1 MKPFFHLLAIP
12 VVLAF
17 GLLVSAC
24 QTDPVREAIS
34 KQLECYPESRVQD
47 IYKSFCQD
55 NLGPGHLIPNPEQ
68 ARAYLLSELKEYQE
82 DLENGKYTKPQLRYV
97 PVGDQGH
104 YVRVDLSVVLDGLVD
119 ADTLLDSFVRSA
131 NEGKALSEEAWKQK
145 WSGVA
150 DVIRRHFPDI
160 PGEAEDLAAIDSL
173 ITAGHL
179 ILHHSEAFSKSYN
192 PHYRIVDRQIFDNE
206 IKERI

>member
-1 MKPFFHLLAIP
+1 MLSRIP
-12 VVLAF
+12 RPGYF
-17 GLLVSAC
+17 
-24 QTDPVREAIS
+24 
-34 KQLECYPESRVQD
+34 
-47 IYKSFCQD
+47 KSFCQD

-131 NEGKALSEEAWKQK
+131 NEGKVLSEEAWKQK

-160 PGEAEDLAAIDSL
+160 PGAAEDLAAIDSL

>member
-12 VVLAF
+12 VVLAL
-17 GLLVSAC
+17 GLIVSAC

-82 DLENGKYTKPQLRYV
+82 DLENGKYTKPQLRSGSTC
-97 PVGDQGH
+97 PSSWTDSSMPK
-104 YVRVDLSVVLDGLVD
+104 RCWTPLSGAPTKARCFRKRLGNKSG
-119 ADTLLDSFVRSA
+119 AMWRMSSDTTSRTFR
-131 NEGKALSEEAWKQK
+131 G
-145 WSGVA
+145 
-150 DVIRRHFPDI
+150 RRKTWP
-160 PGEAEDLAAIDSL
+160 PS
-173 ITAGHL
+173 T
-179 ILHHSEAFSKSYN
+179 
-192 PHYRIVDRQIFDNE
+192 P
-206 IKERI
+206 

>member
-1 MKPFFHLLAIP
+1 MKRFHLLAIP
-12 VVLAF
+12 VVLAL
-17 GLLVSAC
+17 GLFVSAC
-24 QTDPVREAIS
+24 QSDPVREAIS

-68 ARAYLLSELKEYQE
+68 ARAYLLSELKDYQE
-82 DLENGKYTKPQLRYV
+82 DLENGKYTKPQLRHV
-97 PVGDQGH
+97 PVGDQGN

-119 ADTLLDSFVRSA
+119 AETLLDSFVRSA
-131 NEGKALSEEAWKQK
+131 NDGKVLSEEAWKQK

-160 PGEAEDLAAIDSL
+160 PGAAEDLAAIDSL

-179 ILHHSEAFSKSYN
+179 ILHHSEAFSESYN

>member
-1 MKPFFHLLAIP
+1 MKPFFHILAIP
-12 VVLAF
+12 VVLALE
-17 GLLVSAC
+17 LLVSAC

-119 ADTLLDSFVRSA
+119 AETLLDSFVRSA

-150 DVIRRHFPDI
+150 DVIRCHFPDI

-179 ILHHSEAFSKSYN
+179 ILHHSEAFSEAYH

>member
-12 VVLAF
+12 VVLAL

-131 NEGKALSEEAWKQK
+131 NEGKVLSEEAWKQK
-145 WSGVA
+145 WSDVA
-150 DVIRRHFPDI
+150 DVIRHHFPGI
-160 PGEAEDLAAIDSL
+160 PGAAGDLAAIDSL
-173 ITAGHL
+173 IKAGHL
-179 ILHHSEAFSKSYN
+179 ILHHSEAFSEAYH